1 MPYVLVVRHK
11 VEDYAKW
18 KTAFDEGIAMR
29 KAGGEKSYQI
39 LHTNDDPNDLM
50 LLFEWDNLDN
60 ARKFMQS
67 EELRAVMQRAGVS
80 KDVDISFLEEV
91 EKGSV

>member
-1 MPYVLVVRHK
+1 MPYMLARHK

-18 KTAFDEGIAMR
+18 KSGFDKAVAMR

-39 LHTNDDPNDLM
+39 FHTAEDPNDLV

-60 ARKFMQS
+60 ARKYMQS
-67 EELRAVMQRAGVS
+67 EELREAMQRGGV
-80 KDVDISFLEEV
+80 VGQPDICFLEEV
-91 EKGSV
+91 EKGSL